1 LILLSFRQPTLGP
14 ARPQNHPPFE
24 RLPSSFYVNVKLC
37 HVDFAITA
45 VRTGFG
51 ERRRLPRYPILPAVL
66 IGRLAVDT
74 RYQGRQIG
82 SALIIDALRRSARAA
97 PASFGLIVDAKDDQ
111 AAAFYRRHGFVSS
124 LFLPIATALKLFG
137 LEAFP

>member
-1 LILLSFRQPTLGP
+1 
-14 ARPQNHPPFE
+14 
-24 RLPSSFYVNVKLC
+24 
-37 HVDFAITA
+37 VDFAITA

-51 ERRRLPRYPILPAVL
+51 ERRRVL

-97 PASFGLIVDAKDDQ
+97 PASFALIVDAKDDQ
-111 AAAFYRRHGFVSS
+111 AAAFYRRHGFVSFQSRPLS
-124 LFLPIATALKLFG
+124 LFLPIATGSLASKHFLNHSG
-137 LEAFP
+137 SGSIPGQWGHPD

>member
-1 LILLSFRQPTLGP
+1 
-14 ARPQNHPPFE
+14 
-24 RLPSSFYVNVKLC
+24 
-37 HVDFAITA
+37 VDFAIAA

-111 AAAFYRRHGFVSS
+111 AAAFYRRHGFVSFQSRPLS
-124 LFLPIATALKLFG
+124 LFLPIATALRLFG